1 MPTIPTVFRSIDKG
15 DYRTTSFKAH
25 KRYIVSET
33 GSGYNFYGAQHQ
45 KVTPAL
51 GAATAADD
59 PVNKNGTNQ
68 FMVWNHI
75 DHRYYRYPYD
85 PARTHEHS
93 NQRTVEKSLFLTA
106 SIFSIP
112 YFEMGE
118 KIKPGTLSI
127 EESLYTLYDDGNG
140 NLRTSEI
147 ASESFADH
155 RKLAGHWTFNNEFR
169 KFNTNYGTTNSTIK
183 VLSHANTDLTSD
195 MNSIITE
202 PGVLL
207 IDPNPE
213 LVNCNDGTIAGQSIT
228 LNSINSISIVG
239 SSGVD
244 YVTGISANLVIGKS
258 YRVRALFGAVNAGAC
273 GFGHPYDSSWQGMAP
288 VASGTDPVNF
298 TRVSNADTAP
308 TQMDFTFTA
317 NNTTPLQIYA
327 TGNTGCI
334 ITNISIKENVIPAVS
349 NLNSGIAAAFD
360 GANSYIKTPHHK
372 DFNPGAGDN
381 FAWSFWLRSPISQSN
396 QSTSYNSLIRKDA
409 VKDEQYYDLKD
420 KLVKTREVNISNN
433 SAFPYHVYIKNNQ
446 AGILD
451 HGKVI
456 VSQRGDDATI
466 SIMGTTQCTG
476 SWHHICAQRSG
487 SELQLWVDGVKEN
500 STTSKTGGI
509 KNDAKVMFGTK
520 QTNAD
525 FARFSGSM
533 AEMRYYKYGLSS
545 TQISSLANADYD
557 SCGIYQSSVVGNVFY
572 RNGHVVVSSPLP
584 KFEGSLSGTY
594 KIQYNGVHTIYENEV
609 FVEVPKD
616 ACNVSM
622 NPSATYNPPDGN
634 ETSNDYLASNGSGEL
649 MHPGFI
655 SGTMKPYITSIGLY
669 NDKSQLLAV
678 GKLSQAV
685 QKRDDIDMNF
695 VVRWDY

>member
-15 DYRTTSFKAH
+15 NYRTTSFKAH

-45 KVTPAL
+45 KFTPAL

-93 NQRTVEKSLFLTA
+93 NQRTTEKSLFLTA

-127 EESLYTLYDDGNG
+127 QESNYNLIDDGFG
-140 NLRTSEI
+140 NLRCHDIDS
-147 ASESFADH
+147 SSFADP
-155 RKLAGHWTFNNEFR
+155 RKLAGYWTFNNEFR
-169 KFNTNYGTTNSTIK
+169 KFNANYGTTNSTMPI
-183 VLSHANTDLTSD
+183 LSHALTDIRSD
-195 MNSIITE
+195 MYSITTH
-202 PGVLL
+202 PGVTTT
-207 IDPNPE
+207 
-213 LVNCNDGTIAGQSIT
+213 GTIA
-228 LNSINSISIVG
+228 N
-239 SSGVD
+239 SGV
-244 YVTGISANLVIGKS
+244 
-258 YRVRALFGAVNAGAC
+258 
-273 GFGHPYDSSWQGMAP
+273 
-288 VASGTDPVNF
+288 
-298 TRVSNADTAP
+298 
-308 TQMDFTFTA
+308 
-317 NNTTPLQIYA
+317 
-327 TGNTGCI
+327 
-334 ITNISIKENVIPAVS
+334 
-349 NLNSGIAAAFD
+349 AAAFD
-360 GANSYIKTPHHK
+360 GVDSYIKTPFHK

-396 QSTSYNSLIRKDA
+396 QDTSYNSIIRKDA
-409 VKDEQYYDLKD
+409 VRDEDYYDLKD
-420 KLVKTREVNISNN
+420 KMSKTREVNVNTN
-433 SAFPYHVYIKNNQ
+433 SAYPYHIYIKNNQ
-446 AGILD
+446 AGVLE
-451 HGKVI
+451 HGKIV

-466 SIMGTTQCTG
+466 TMTGTTQCTG
-476 SWHHICAQRSG
+476 SWHHIVAQRSG
-487 SELQLWVDGVKEN
+487 SELQLWVDGIKEN
-500 STTSKTGGI
+500 YLTDKTGGI
-509 KNDAKVMFGTK
+509 KNNAKVMFGTK
-520 QTNAD
+520 QTTSA

-545 TQISSLANADYD
+545 TQIASLANADYD

-584 KFEGSLSGTY
+584 KFEGALSGAY
-594 KIQYNGVHTIYENEV
+594 KILYNGVHTIYENEV
-609 FVEVPKD
+609 LVEVPKD

-634 ETSNDYLASNGSGEL
+634 ETSNDYISSNGFGEL
-649 MHPGFI
+649 IHPGFI

-678 GKLSQAV
+678 AKLSQAV